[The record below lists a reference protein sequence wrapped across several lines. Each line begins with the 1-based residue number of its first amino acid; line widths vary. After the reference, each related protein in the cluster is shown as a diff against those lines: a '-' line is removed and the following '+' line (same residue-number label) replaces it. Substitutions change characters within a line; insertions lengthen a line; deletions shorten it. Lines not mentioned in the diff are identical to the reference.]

1 MHQPSDALL
10 AARSAATLNLIDADA
25 NTGGL
30 QIWSGG
36 EPDLGR
42 DVTSIP
48 AHATGTAYTEDDYV
62 TAGLHYYRAE
72 NSGTSAGTAPSWP
85 TDGGTVTDNDITWQ
99 DMGATPALLGTL
111 PFTQPAGTISGHT
124 LSLTIAG
131 TPTASQNGTATWA
144 RIVNGADG
152 LVYQGDCGT
161 VGSGAFVEMGTT
173 NVVAGGELRADTLNI
188 DG

>member
-1 MHQPSDALL
+1 MHQPSTALL

-25 NTGGL
+25 APGGL

-48 AHATGTAYTEDDYV
+48 AHATGTAYTEGDYV
-62 TAGLHYYRAE
+62 TAGLHYYRTE

-85 TDGGTVTDNDITWQ
+85 TNGGTVTDNDITWQ
-99 DMGATPALLGTL
+99 DMGEIPALLGTL
-111 PFTQPAGTISGHT
+111 PFTKPAGTITGST
-124 LSLTIAG
+124 LTMTVAG
-131 TPTASQNGTATWA
+131 TPTASQNGTAAWA
-144 RIVNGADG
+144 RIVNGAYG